1 MNSIFQMFHTIPTM
15 KTGDVEV
22 QETISIPISPEVQE
36 TSLPVIPEVPSVS
49 PEYPSEQQEVE
60 TLRDIILEQQKRISS
75 LEKSLLEACHKQPPC
90 YVYCRHCEPPLTA

>member
-1 MNSIFQMFHTIPTM
+1 MFSYNRMNSIFELFHTIPTM

-22 QETISIPISPEVQE
+22 QETVSIPISAEVQE
-36 TSLPVIPEVPSVS
+36 TSLPVIPE
-49 PEYPSEQQEVE
+49 YPSEQQEVE
-60 TLRDIILEQQKRISS
+60 SLRDIILEQQKRIYS